1 MIRIFAMTT
10 MDGFAE
16 VIGAVFGQ
24 MLGNQVVRETGKT
37 VATVAAAVGAFSG
50 YEIDNRRR

>member
-1 MIRIFAMTT
+1 MTT